1 MLSVTYAEC
10 HLCRVSIMLSVNYA
24 QLHLQAHFALSVVM
38 LNIIMLNIIMT
49 VSGAPISR
57 VAKSSLKQKT
67 KFCLQILP
75 HETKGTMNKM
85 RLKQNEIGKILFLA
99 QA

>member
-1 MLSVTYAEC
+1 MVIRSDPGK
-10 HLCRVSIMLSVNYA
+10 
-24 QLHLQAHFALSVVM
+24 VVHDPTVP
-38 LNIIMLNIIMT
+38 T